1 MSDSM
6 TENLSESVLVRLRV
20 NGALHE
26 IEVSPTASLLD
37 VLRDQLGL
45 TATHMGCMTGH
56 CGACTVMID
65 GRTAKSCLTMAATVD
80 GREIATLE
88 GLSKSG
94 QPLHPVQQAFWDA
107 GGFQCGYCA
116 PGMVLTT
123 VELLQD
129 TPAPTEAEIRDALAG
144 NLCRCTGYQSII
156 RAVKEAAKA
165 VGPKP

>member
-1 MSDSM
+1 MSETITVTMTDSA
-6 TENLSESVLVRLRV
+6 LVRLRV
-20 NGALHE
+20 DGALHE

-65 GRTAKSCLTMAATVD
+65 GRTAKSCLTMAATID
-80 GREIATLE
+80 GQTVTTLD

-94 QPLHPVQQAFWDA
+94 QSLHPVQQAFWDA

-123 VELLQD
+123 VELLAES
-129 TPAPTEAEIRDALAG
+129 PAPTDAEIRDALAG

-156 RAVKEAAKA
+156 RAVKAAAAA
-165 VGPKP
+165 VAKP